1 LKIVYNID
9 TKKGALFMKKFQF
22 IAICVLCVLILV
34 VSIKMFNISTVHIP
48 ETRISCGI
56 ITNIDSNDNSLV
68 IEDLTGNEWV
78 FDDMPNWQLGDVV
91 IIKFNT
97 NHTIMIEDDEIISI
111 EYCGHYDNFNIK

>member
-1 LKIVYNID
+1 
-9 TKKGALFMKKFQF
+9 MKKFQF
-22 IAICVLCVLILV
+22 VAICDLCVLILLV
-34 VSIKMFNISTVHIP
+34 GINMFKISTVHIP

-78 FDDMPNWQLGDVV
+78 LDDMPNWQLGDVV

-111 EYCGHYDNFNIK
+111 EYCGHYDNFNIE